1 MSKNTNRDY
10 LIIVDVK
17 SSNIREFNK
26 LEFYINDKESHNIFV
41 QLVIKESHD
50 IINKYAPIDDPNLY
64 ELAMNIVKPTNE
76 HKRITGKLMSL
87 EDGLYEFKL
96 PQDCC
101 DKVGTYKCELETK
114 YNSRITNSNN
124 IKYRVTCFAKISF

>member
-1 MSKNTNRDY
+1 MSRNTNRDY

-17 SSNIREFNK
+17 SSAIKEFNK

-41 QLVIKESHD
+41 QLVVKESHD

-76 HKRITGKLMSL
+76 HKRIMGELISL
-87 EDGLYEFKL
+87 EDGLK
-96 PQDCC
+96 DA
-101 DKVGTYKCELETK
+101 
-114 YNSRITNSNN
+114 
-124 IKYRVTCFAKISF
+124 AKWYL